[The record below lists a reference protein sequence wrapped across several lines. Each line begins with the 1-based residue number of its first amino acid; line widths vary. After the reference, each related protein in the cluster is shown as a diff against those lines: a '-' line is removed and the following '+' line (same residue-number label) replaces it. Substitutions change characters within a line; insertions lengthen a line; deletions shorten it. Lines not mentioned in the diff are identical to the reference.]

1 MQDLYDL
8 LLLLASFV
16 PPAPAY
22 KGLPQDVVEGVVW
35 TWIVI
40 VYGVFL
46 AVAVTT
52 FSVRVLGL
60 GTSTRCL
67 PTVLRVLLVTASVVS
82 EVFAAIYLMPATTL
96 TVVGACFTVLLLLAA
111 HLFAC
116 RRRRHPRTPP

>member
-1 MQDLYDL
+1 MQELEWTMRDLYDL

-22 KGLPQDVVEGVVW
+22 KALPQDVVEGLAW

-52 FSVRVLGL
+52 FSVRVL

-96 TVVGACFTVLLLLAA
+96 TVVGA
-111 HLFAC
+111 
-116 RRRRHPRTPP
+116 

>member
-1 MQDLYDL
+1 MPHLYDF

-22 KGLPQDVVEGVVW
+22 KALPRDVVEGLAW

-52 FSVRVLGL
+52 FSVRVLG
-60 GTSTRCL
+60 TSTRCL
-67 PTVLRVLLVTASVVS
+67 PTCLRVLLLTVTVVSS
-82 EVFAAIYLMPATTL
+82 EVFAAIYMMPATTL
-96 TVVGACFTVLLLLAA
+96 TVVGTCFTVLLLLAA
-111 HLFAC
+111 HLIAC
-116 RRRRHPRTPP
+116 RRHH